1 MMKQGYS
8 LEFKDNI
15 CTIYDQQDVEL
26 LCVKMK
32 SKSFKLDWEAIEKQA
47 YFETVLSDSNLWHK
61 RFGHFNHRSLSYVK
75 NQNLHKIYPKSLLN
89 LMFMKLANK
98 ENKLN
103 FHSNKIKVR

>member
-47 YFETVLSDSNLWHK
+47 YFETVLSVTQIYGIKDLDTLIIEVFLTSRTK
-61 RFGHFNHRSLSYVK
+61 TCTKYIQNHC
-75 NQNLHKIYPKSLLN
+75 
-89 LMFMKLANK
+89 
-98 ENKLN
+98 
-103 FHSNKIKVR
+103 